1 MQKTMAQLKLGET
14 GKVKEMLATGRI
26 RQRLFDMGITP
37 GTEVLMVRR
46 APLGDPFEIKL
57 RGYQLS
63 LRKAEGDEVIVEV
76 KDA

>member
-1 MQKTMAQLKLGET
+1 MQKKMAELKIGEI
-14 GKVKEMLATGRI
+14 GKVVEMQAKGRI

-63 LRKAEGDEVIVEV
+63 LRKVEGDEVVVEV
-76 KDA
+76 EDA